1 MAEKRARR
9 RSLVIAIGGLHGTGK
24 STQARRLA
32 ASLGLR
38 YISAGYLFRRLAEE
52 AGVSLE
58 ELSRRAEED
67 PEIDMLI
74 DEMTREEA
82 RKGGVVIDGALSAWM
97 AENADIR
104 ILLTSPLEA
113 RVGRIAA
120 RDGLTLEEARRR
132 TLEREEM
139 ERNRFKRYYGIDIT
153 DTSIYDI
160 VINTQLFDVGGT
172 ARILKS
178 IVQELLQ
185 SHKTPQA

>member
-1 MAEKRARR
+1 MAEKKARR

-38 YISAGYLFRRLAEE
+38 YVSAGHLFRKLAEE

-58 ELSRRAEED
+58 ELSKMADED
-67 PEIDMLI
+67 PEIDLLI
-74 DEMTREEA
+74 DEMTKEEA
-82 RKGGVVIDGALSAWM
+82 KRGGVVIDGALSAWM
-97 AENADIR
+97 AENADIK

-113 RVGRIAA
+113 RVERIAA

-153 DTSIYDI
+153 DTSVYDI
-160 VINTQLFDVGGT
+160 VINTQLFDAKST
-172 ARILKS
+172 ARILKNIAMEFLDS
-178 IVQELLQ
+178 LK
-185 SHKTPQA
+185 SRKA

>member
-1 MAEKRARR
+1 MAEKRAKR

-38 YISAGYLFRRLAEE
+38 YVSAGHLFRKLAEE

-58 ELSRRAEED
+58 EFSKMADED
-67 PEIDMLI
+67 PEIDKLI
-74 DEMTREEA
+74 DELTKEEA

-97 AENADIR
+97 AEKADIK

-113 RVGRIAA
+113 RVERIAA
-120 RDGLTLEEARRR
+120 RDRITIEEARRR

-139 ERNRFKRYYGIDIT
+139 ERSRFKRYYGIDIL
-153 DTSIYDI
+153 DTSVYDI
-160 VINTQLFDVGGT
+160 VINTELFDVKST
-172 ARILKS
+172 ARILKN
-178 IVQELLQ
+178 IVYEYC
-185 SHKTPQA
+185 SKR